1 METLFVEDLEV
12 RGKTVITRVDF
23 NVPLKDGRV
32 ENDKRIRAA
41 LPTIEYLKSH
51 GARVVLISHLG
62 RPGSEVVE
70 SLSLCPVAEH
80 LGKLL
85 NSRVKFVR
93 DCQGKAVETAVANL
107 DDGQVLLLENLR
119 FHGEETDNDPA
130 FAARLAQGADIYVND
145 AFGTAHRAHA
155 STHAITRHVKQA
167 ACGYLVKK
175 EIDFLGNALHIP
187 KPPFVAI
194 IGGAKIAGKIDVI
207 KHLLP
212 KVDRLIIGGGMACTF
227 LKAQGAEI
235 GASLCEDDK
244 IPLAKELMAQGG
256 DKLVLPTDY
265 TITDHFDF
273 NARTMNP
280 TRQVKADEI
289 PKKMMA
295 VDIGPAS
302 IKLFSEIILESKTVV
317 WNGPMGVAEIDAS
330 AQGTIG
336 IAQALAEAT
345 RKGAISIIGGGDS
358 AAAIEKTGLADQV
371 SHVSTGGGASLQ
383 FLEGKPLPGIEAL
396 SQSK

>member
-12 RGKTVITRVDF
+12 QGKTVITRVDF

-32 ENDKRIRAA
+32 DNDKRIRAA
-41 LPTIEYLKSH
+41 LPTIQYLRSK

-62 RPGSEVVE
+62 RPDRRVVDT
-70 SLSLCPVAEH
+70 LSLKPVAEH
-80 LGKLL
+80 LGDLL
-85 NSRVKFVR
+85 KTPVKFVN
-93 DCQGKAVETAVANL
+93 DCYGKVVEATVNEL

-119 FHGEETDNDPA
+119 FHGEETDNDPG
-130 FAARLAQGADIYVND
+130 FAASLAQLADIYVND
-145 AFGTAHRAHA
+145 AFGSAHRAHA
-155 STHAITRHVKQA
+155 STQAITRHVKQA

-175 EIDFLGNALHIP
+175 ELDFLGKALGKP

-194 IGGAKIAGKIDVI
+194 IGGAKITGKIDVI
-207 KHLLP
+207 QALLP
-212 KVDRLIIGGGMACTF
+212 KVHRLIIGGGMACTF
-227 LKAQGAEI
+227 LKAKGAEI
-235 GASLCEDDK
+235 GGSLCEDDK
-244 IPLAKELMAQGG
+244 LSLAKELMAQGG
-256 DKLVLPTDY
+256 DKIVLPLDY
-265 TITDHFDF
+265 TVTDHFDLDT
-273 NARTMNP
+273 RTMNP
-280 TRQVKADEI
+280 TRQVKEDEI

-330 AQGTIG
+330 AQGTLG
-336 IAQALAEAT
+336 IAQALAGAT
-345 RKGAISIIGGGDS
+345 QRGAITVIGGGDS
-358 AAAIEKTGLADQV
+358 AAAIERTGLGDQV

-396 SQSK
+396 SSK

>member
-12 RGKTVITRVDF
+12 QGKTVITRVDF

-32 ENDKRIRAA
+32 DNDKRIRAA
-41 LPTIEYLKSH
+41 LPTIQYLQSK

-62 RPGSEVVE
+62 RPDRRVVDA
-70 SLSLCPVAEH
+70 LSLRPVADH
-80 LGKLL
+80 LGDLL
-85 NSRVKFVR
+85 KTPVKFVN
-93 DCQGKAVETAVANL
+93 DCYGKAVETAINDL
-107 DDGQVLLLENLR
+107 DDGQVILLENLR
-119 FHGEETDNDPA
+119 FHGEETDNDPV
-130 FAARLAQGADIYVND
+130 FAASLAKSAEIYVND

-155 STHAITRHVKQA
+155 STQAITRHVKQA

-175 EIDFLGNALHIP
+175 ELDFLDKALNKP

-194 IGGAKIAGKIDVI
+194 IGGAKITGKIDVI
-207 KHLLP
+207 QQLLP

-227 LKAQGAEI
+227 LKAKGAEI
-235 GASLCEDDK
+235 GASLCEEDK

-256 DKLVLPTDY
+256 DKIVLPLDY

-280 TRQVKADEI
+280 TQQVNGDEI
-289 PKKMMA
+289 PKEMMA
-295 VDIGPAS
+295 VDIGSAS
-302 IKLFSEIILESKTVV
+302 IKLFSDIILESKTVV

-330 AQGTIG
+330 ALGTTG
-336 IAQALAEAT
+336 IAKALAGAT
-345 RKGAISIIGGGDS
+345 KNGAITIIGGGDS
-358 AAAIEKTGLADQV
+358 AAAIEKTGLGDQV

-396 SQSK
+396 SSKI